1 MGWYGAILIVK
12 GNNIIDSN
20 IMRSISNNIF
30 VTTTNDFEDHKMV
43 AYLDLLSESGIT
55 RYVASGM
62 IVKIEPVSDLVTSC

>member
-20 IMRSISNNIF
+20 IMRSIKDNIF

-43 AYLDLLSESGIT
+43 TYLDLLSESGIT
-55 RYVASGM
+55 PYVASGM
-62 IVKIEPVSDLVTSC
+62 IVKIKPVSELVTSC